1 MTMGLHGWSR
11 VDDNISKVEI
21 EWTENQIIG
30 RIIYM
35 YIELGKNPD
44 SSSIG
49 EDNSDPVIKIEM
61 RGGGL
66 RGLLDDDLRYL
77 TSNKD
82 SLCDNIS
89 RLLYSMEILGVI

>member
-11 VDDNISKVEI
+11 VEDNISKAEI

-35 YIELGKNPD
+35 YIELDKNPD

-49 EDNSDPVIKIEM
+49 EDDSDPVIKIVKKWGVSWM
-61 RGGGL
+61 VI
-66 RGLLDDDLRYL
+66 LDTWLQI
-77 TSNKD
+77 KIV
-82 SLCDNIS
+82 CV
-89 RLLYSMEILGVI
+89 ILSVGFYVQWRF